1 MEENQVPIFGINV
14 PVPCTAFCVKFF
26 GTNFLLDVLHLKIVI
41 VCTGDAILR
50 ALEGQLTTLQ
60 GRTIDY
66 RGTTS
71 NQKNTGK
78 SHGFSY
84 WFFLQYLQADYFAQ
98 VSRIN

>member
-1 MEENQVPIFGINV
+1 LLNLETGIEENQDPGKRSRIRN
-14 PVPCTAFCVKFF
+14 TAAFIVKLLK
-26 GTNFLLDVLHLKIVI
+26 TNFLLGVLQLKIVKGHVT
-41 VCTGDAILR
+41 VCAGDAILR

-78 SHGFSY
+78 SHGFS
-84 WFFLQYLQADYFAQ
+84 
-98 VSRIN
+98 